1 MRKFILILAIL
12 CQVLPAA
19 AAYHG
24 ITVANGSIG
33 IMPWNEP
40 LKVSQVLLSNVY
52 DSAGK
57 DGVSRMVRGINPFT
71 PVLEIDGSVPRTTGF
86 VQDIDMRRA
95 VLSSSFQVPGKARVR
110 YDVRALRHLAFTGMM
125 DILIIADAD
134 IDVRLSLN
142 PMDVPGE
149 YASSA
154 TAVIDRNIERTKV
167 KFLRCSALTAHRGVR
182 VYATAAFV
190 PAEGEVS
197 GDLTSVS
204 VRLRKGQVFRTALV
218 GSICSNA
225 DFSDPENES
234 EREVIMV
241 CHTGPDAAVKAHERL
256 WEELWKGDIII
267 EGDDEAQR
275 AVTMALYHL
284 YSFCREGSRQ
294 SIPPFGLSHQGYNG
308 HIFWDTEMWMYPPML
323 FLNGGI
329 AESMMD
335 YRIDR
340 LPAARR
346 KAMAYGWKGAMF
358 PWESD
363 ASGDEACPPFAL
375 TGILEQH
382 ITADIAIAAW
392 NYYRMTGDKGWLRE
406 EGWALLREAAEF
418 CADRAERNDDGS
430 WSIRDV
436 VGADE
441 YASGVDDN
449 AFTNGS
455 AICALRAAVKAAAV
469 LGLEAPERWSEVAGG
484 LRILKAPD
492 GTTLEYEGYDGRRV
506 KQADVNLLAYP
517 LALVQG
523 DEAVRRDLEY
533 YEPRLDPTGPAM
545 SYAILALQHAR
556 LGNGDKAYALFNKS
570 YKSHLR
576 PPFGVLAE
584 TSVGKACY
592 FATGAGGLLQAVI
605 NGFCGL
611 ELTDEGVVQ
620 LPSALPPHW
629 KSVTVTGVGPERKTY
644 RKVQ

>member
-1 MRKFILILAIL
+1 MRKIILILALFCATIAG
-12 CQVLPAA
+12 AA
-19 AAYHG
+19 EHHG

-33 IMPWNEP
+33 ILPWNEP
-40 LKVSQVLLSNVY
+40 FKVRQVLLNNVF
-52 DSAGK
+52 DSAGE

-71 PVLEIDGSVPRTTGF
+71 PVLEIDGSPVAAEGF
-86 VQDIDMRRA
+86 VQDIDMHRA
-95 VLSSSFQVPGKARVR
+95 FLTSSFRVPGKARIR

-125 DILIIADAD
+125 DILIVADSD
-134 IDVRLSLN
+134 IEVRLNVAS
-142 PMDVPGE
+142 MDFPDE
-149 YASSA
+149 YRDCNAS
-154 TAVIDRNIERTKV
+154 VIDRNIEKTKV
-167 KFLRCSALTAHRGVR
+167 KFLRGNALTRHRGIKVC
-182 VYATAAFV
+182 ATAAFV
-190 PAEGEVS
+190 PASGEAS
-197 GDLTSVS
+197 GDLTSVK
-204 VRLRKGQVFRTALV
+204 VRLKKGEVFRTALV
-218 GSICSNA
+218 GAVCSSQ
-225 DFSDPENES
+225 DFLDPANES

-241 CHTGPDAAVKAHERL
+241 CHTGIDKAIEAHDRL
-256 WEELWKGDIII
+256 WAELWQGDIVI

-284 YSFCREGSRQ
+284 YSFCREGSRL
-294 SIPPFGLSHQGYNG
+294 SIPPYGLSYQGYNG
-308 HIFWDTEMWMYPPML
+308 HVFWDTELWMYPPML
-323 FLNGGI
+323 FLNQGI
-329 AESMMD
+329 AESMID

-340 LPAARR
+340 LPAARE

-363 ASGDEACPPFAL
+363 ASGEEACPPYAL

-392 NYYRMTGDKGWLRE
+392 NFYRMSGDEDWLRE
-406 EGWALLREAAEF
+406 EGWGLIREAADF
-418 CADRAERNDDGS
+418 CADRAERNEDGT

-455 AICALRAAVKAAAV
+455 AICALKAAVKAAGV
-469 LGLEAPERWSEVAGG
+469 LGYKAPEKWSEVAGG
-484 LRILKAPD
+484 LRILKAAD

-517 LALVQG
+517 LALVTG
-523 DEAVRRDLEY
+523 DEAVRRDLDY
-533 YEPRLDPTGPAM
+533 YEPRIDPTGPAM
-545 SYAILALQHAR
+545 SYAMLALQHAR
-556 LGNGDKAYALFNKS
+556 LGNGDKAYKLFTKS

-576 PPFGVLAE
+576 QPFGVLAE
-584 TSVGKACY
+584 TSGGRTTY
-592 FATGAGGLLQAVI
+592 FSTGAGGMLQAVI

-620 LPSALPPHW
+620 LPAALPSHW

-644 RKVQ
+644 KNVQ